1 MPLLGIRTKSN
12 KTFTLN
18 WKPLSYWAIKTLLK
32 VKTRYSNIIVRK
44 KDRTK
49 NNLYM
54 DSLKCTGTTKQC

>member
-18 WKPLSYWAIKTLLK
+18 WKPLLYWTIKTLLK

-44 KDRTK
+44 KTEQK
-49 NNLYM
+49 I
-54 DSLKCTGTTKQC
+54 TFTWTV